1 MNCPAPFLR
10 LLNRLARLAPPVFIG
25 TILQLRAATDI
36 SGNGAS
42 EKENSL
48 PLPRW
53 SEQELRAFRENLPL
67 PHQSGVLPPEKRGDT
82 TDIHELLRAP
92 LSSGP
97 RLEGLFQDPGLPPRL
112 RTEDMRLFLPES
124 ILVQPASDQ
133 ETGGSHVPTP
143 LSSLLEV
150 TPEFMTACERAM
162 TKEYLVDPDML
173 EPEMQSH
180 DLRHFLEFHARD
192 ASIKLYVLIMPHDRK
207 LPAKVDFAKIASGGL
222 MQTQACLLV
231 YPLGEPWR
239 ARLFM
244 SSSLHDHT
252 SPQFLTETVG
262 ACLQEAMHA
271 SDTHD
276 QLHRYAVH
284 LSTRLFWLQRALG
297 SSAGTNKE
305 RSLAEFMPEGVTAAP
320 SGPGWAFILM
330 ASFGSMVSLMVVA
343 MAGHQI
349 YLRRRVRRQKRSWLL
364 PELETVPRLGGAF
377 TGGGGGSVRYGQV

>member
-1 MNCPAPFLR
+1 MNCLASFLHR
-10 LLNRLARLAPPVFIG
+10 FSRLARLAPPVIIG
-25 TILQLRAATDI
+25 SVLQLRAASDV
-36 SGNGAS
+36 SGNDAAGN
-42 EKENSL
+42 EDFL

-53 SEQELRAFRENLPL
+53 SDQELRAFRENLPL
-67 PHQSGVLPPEKRGDT
+67 PHQSGVLPPEMAGAT
-82 TDIHELLRAP
+82 TDINELLRAP
-92 LSSGP
+92 LNSGP

-112 RTEDMRLFLPES
+112 LTEDMRLFLPES

-133 ETGGSHVPTP
+133 KAGNSHLPTP
-143 LSSLLEV
+143 LSSLLEA
-150 TPEFMTACERAM
+150 TPEFMAACERAM
-162 TKEYLVDPDML
+162 AKEYLVDPDML

-180 DLRHFLEFHARD
+180 DLMRFLEFHARD

-207 LPAKVDFAKIASGGL
+207 LPTNVDFAKIASGGL

-244 SSSLHDHT
+244 SSSVHEHT
-252 SPQFLTETVG
+252 SPQFLTETIG

-276 QLHRYAVH
+276 QLHRYTVH

-297 SSAGTNKE
+297 SSAGENEE
-305 RSLAEFMPEGVTAAP
+305 RSLAEFMPEGLTASA
-320 SGPGWAFILM
+320 SGSDWAFILM
-330 ASFGSMVSLMVVA
+330 ASIGSMISLLVVA
-343 MAGHQI
+343 MTGYRI
-349 YLRRRVRRQKRSWLL
+349 YRHRRARQQKRAWLL

-377 TGGGGGSVRYGQV
+377 TGGGGGSVRYG